1 MKSEEK
7 KRKERKALSMLVLI
21 SQIGICMLVPI
32 FLCVFLGQYIS
43 RIAGVDILFPVFLL
57 LGILAGFR
65 SSYTMIQRFVRLGDI
80 RSRKSYPDRGY
91 TPEHHFPPEKDS
103 GGDDMPESR
112 WDAEFSEKK
121 DPED

>member
-21 SQIGICMLVPI
+21 TQIGIYMLVPI
-32 FLCVFLGQYIS
+32 FLCVFLGQHIS
-43 RIAGVDILFPVFLL
+43 RITGVDILFPGFLL

-80 RSRKSYPDRGY
+80 RSRKSYPDRGC
-91 TPEHHFPPEKDS
+91 TPEHPSPPEKDF

-112 WDAEFSEKK
+112 WDAEFLEKK